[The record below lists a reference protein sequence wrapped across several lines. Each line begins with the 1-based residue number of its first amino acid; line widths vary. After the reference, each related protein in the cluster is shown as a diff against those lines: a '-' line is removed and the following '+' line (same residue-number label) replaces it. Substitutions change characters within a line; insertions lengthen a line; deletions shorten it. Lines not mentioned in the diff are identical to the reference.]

1 MTKFNEHR
9 RKASRHPLEWKA
21 AIVFDSTQG
30 RTTVHTQTLDLSVG
44 GAAVFSDHGDLT
56 GTTVSLLLAQPAR
69 KAGEAPQVLKVRARV
84 VSTQRAPG
92 MAQYRHGLSFIRSPG
107 DGLEAILA
115 WMGQASAPAPERV
128 APSSLGRLARLKKL
142 AETVAAEVPAV
153 DPQESL
159 NAAVSEAL
167 GKAYRYLKEFAE
179 HVGVLHPAFPRG
191 YGIAG
196 VPEFKGLVWSSG
208 YADFHMRE
216 ISPTVRVNERV
227 TLRFQLSGKQ
237 QIRVDREYPAAEK
250 LQRLLEDS
258 GIEFHAHGVWNKK
271 GSLER
276 TTFEFACEVTGNLLL
291 QGQFDT
297 GKLLLRTRNV
307 SGFGSLEHIL
317 APEAITE
324 DSLDELAAFIL
335 GETGALGPLLL
346 RGSSE

>member
-1 MTKFNEHR
+1 MTKSNEHR
-9 RKASRHPLEWKA
+9 RKASRHPLAWKA
-21 AIVFDSTQG
+21 AIVFDSAQG
-30 RTTVHTQTLDLSVG
+30 RTTVHTQTLDLSTG

-56 GTTVSLLLAQPAR
+56 GTTVNLLLAQPAR
-69 KAGEAPQVLKVRARV
+69 KAGEAPEVLKVRARV

-92 MAQYRHGLSFIRSPG
+92 MAQYRHGLSFVRSPG

-115 WMGQASAPAPERV
+115 WMGTASAPAPERA
-128 APSSLGRLARLKKL
+128 APSALGRLARLKKL
-142 AETVAAEVPAV
+142 AEAVTAEGPAV
-153 DPQESL
+153 DPQEAV

-167 GKAYRYLKEFAE
+167 GKAYRYLKEFTE
-179 HVGVLHPAFPRG
+179 QVNVVRPAFPRG

-196 VPEFKGLVWSSG
+196 VPEFKGLAWDFG
-208 YADFHMRE
+208 YADFHVRE

-227 TLRFQLSGKQ
+227 TMRFQLSGKQ
-237 QIRVDREYPAAEK
+237 PIRVDREYPAAEK

-276 TTFEFACEVTGNLLL
+276 TTFEFPCQVTGNLLL

-297 GKLLLRTRNV
+297 GQLLLRTRNV
-307 SGFGSLEHIL
+307 SGFGSLEQML
-317 APEAITE
+317 APAAVTE